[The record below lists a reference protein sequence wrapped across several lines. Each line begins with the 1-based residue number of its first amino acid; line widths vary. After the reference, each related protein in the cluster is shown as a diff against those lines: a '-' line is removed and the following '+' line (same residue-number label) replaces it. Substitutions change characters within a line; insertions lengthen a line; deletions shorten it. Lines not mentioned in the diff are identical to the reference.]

1 MHRSHRAVSALGLLL
16 ALFPLAGQ
24 CADSLQDN
32 YRSDLVALIEVVRDV
47 RARAGSQAP
56 GTDATLGRAAL
67 LFANFS
73 DAEIDALRVTVPGEQ
88 LHALV
93 TEAKRA
99 LQAPAPNAGKNA
111 TVAAPNVTPSFC
123 TDYPAPVVYAA
134 LATKLVT
141 RHVIEA
147 AEFTCHTNVLGF
159 NAALGCEAPEIA
171 AAAAEIA
178 STLADFC
185 GNQISAASNT
195 AMLETERSIGRH
207 LNVQLDAPI
216 STRASQAAID
226 VAADAATSADAQTGA
241 LQVQQAQDFVQID
254 AQLDDLVSALTGLSQ
269 QLSDIQSRT
278 DELVFRVQAAQV
290 DIEDAEDRSAN
301 LQASTTELG
310 TILSLARNHANQLA
324 ASSATLA
331 PSIQAQDRQQ
341 RRDDLALALGDTDA
355 AAGLLALPSSSG
367 GRIEEAREVLIE
379 AITALQSLGQ
389 GNTVAALV
397 SLAAG
402 DTQYNA
408 GNYPEAWNLY
418 ATAYRQLDPHVNAL
432 SGGQP

>member
-1 MHRSHRAVSALGLLL
+1 MRPNHRAVPLFGLLA
-16 ALFPLAGQ
+16 ALFPLVGQ
-24 CADSLQDN
+24 CADSVQN
-32 YRSDLVALIEVVRDV
+32 SYRNDLVALIDVVRDV

-56 GTDATLGRAAL
+56 GTEGSLDRAAA
-67 LFANFS
+67 LFAGFS
-73 DAEIDALRVTVPGEQ
+73 DAEINALRVSLPAEQ

-93 TEAKRA
+93 MDAKGA
-99 LQAPAPNAGKNA
+99 LQTPAPTADKTA
-111 TVAAPNVTPSFC
+111 IVAAPNVTPSFC

-171 AAAAEIA
+171 AATAEIA

-185 GNQISAASNT
+185 GNQISAATNT

-216 STRASQAAID
+216 STRASQAALD
-226 VAADAATSADAQTGA
+226 VAADAATSADVKTGA
-241 LQVQQAQDFVQID
+241 LQAQQAQDFVQID
-254 AQLDDLVSALTGLSQ
+254 AQLDDLVAALTGLSQ

-290 DIEDAEDRSAN
+290 DIEDTQDRSAN

-310 TILSLARNHANQLA
+310 TLLNLARNQANQLEV
-324 ASSATLA
+324 SSATLA

-341 RRDDLALALGDTDA
+341 RRDDLALALGDADA

-367 GRIEEAREVLIE
+367 GRIEEAREVLIQ
-379 AITALQSLGQ
+379 AITALQSMGQ
-389 GNTVAALV
+389 GNTAAALV

-418 ATAYRQLDPHVNAL
+418 ATAYRQLDPYVGAA
-432 SGGQP
+432 SGGTP